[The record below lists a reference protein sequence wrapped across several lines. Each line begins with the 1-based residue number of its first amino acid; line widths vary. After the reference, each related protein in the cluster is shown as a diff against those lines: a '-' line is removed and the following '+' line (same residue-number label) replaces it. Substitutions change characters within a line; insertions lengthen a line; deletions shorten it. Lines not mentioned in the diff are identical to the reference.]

1 MNNSTK
7 KICRAGIIA
16 ALYVALTFV
25 AFPIASSPIQFRPSE
40 ALTLLPL
47 FFPESIPALFVGCI
61 LANWLTGCTIADI
74 FLGSVVTL
82 AAAFLTYFVGKK
94 FTKDYLKIIVGGFFP
109 VILNA
114 LILPLIWLIYSD
126 LVYAY
131 YLEAIFL
138 VASQSLAIYALGS
151 LLYFVIKKQIASH
164 PSLFQ

>member
-7 KICRAGIIA
+7 KLCRAGIIA

-40 ALTLLPL
+40 ALTILPL

-61 LANWLTGCTIADI
+61 LSNWLTGCTIADI
-74 FLGSVVTL
+74 FLGSTITL
-82 AAAFLTYFVGKK
+82 IAAGLTYLIGKK
-94 FTKDYLKIIVGGFFP
+94 IEKDYLKIALGGFFP

-114 LILPLIWLIYSD
+114 LLLPLIWLIYTD
-126 LVYAY
+126 LIYAY
-131 YLEAIFL
+131 YLEALFL
-138 VASQSLAIYALGS
+138 VASQSIAIYVLGS
-151 LLYFVIKKQIASH
+151 LLYFTLKKQIQRH